1 MLHNFAF
8 KFADS
13 NRTTLE
19 QAQSAEDLLALLPAD
34 DALLATFVSYAQQKA
49 GIAPRWYYINISRQ
63 LIVNQLKSL
72 IASDILGQPA
82 LFEVNNMTDPAVAKA
97 VSELNNGM
105 RLTPEPPADDAAGE
119 DTIYMTEDSVS
130 N

>member
-1 MLHNFAF
+1 MVLH
-8 KFADS
+8 K
-13 NRTTLE
+13 
-19 QAQSAEDLLALLPAD
+19 
-34 DALLATFVSYAQQKA
+34 
-49 GIAPRWYYINISRQ
+49 
-63 LIVNQLKSL
+63 
-72 IASDILGQPA
+72 LGQPA